1 MHGYLISIPS
11 ARKFRYKIF
20 HIRQSLH
27 SFFTTCK
34 TLSLVLFVV
43 LQPTKLQYV
52 LHFKTI
58 ILLSSTYECFEFQ
71 PYCTLENNLL
81 NSTLQ
86 RVNVYIPDFDRVI
99 VYFRPWSSNKE
110 IWDLGYVHFLAITG
124 RKKSRIPCFKHSAS
138 TYYSRTLTY
147 LKIRIPRHPNQFH
160 N

>member
-1 MHGYLISIPS
+1 MITANSWRICSFP
-11 ARKFRYKIF
+11 YKTITPLFFHYMQDFIF
-20 HIRQSLH
+20 
-27 SFFTTCK
+27 SFVCCLTTNH
-34 TLSLVLFVV
+34 T
-43 LQPTKLQYV
+43 TI

-99 VYFRPWSSNKE
+99 VYYRPWSSNKE

-138 TYYSRTLTY
+138 TYFSRVWAQLSSDTTIALCVK
-147 LKIRIPRHPNQFH
+147 LIVRHKN
-160 N
+160 